1 MATKASNNIDF
12 AQIGR
17 NISSQFQGLN
27 KDDPGSWPAFPR
39 YMAFALTTLAVLGLL
54 WYFWLS
60 GSNEEL
66 VAEEGIEVALRTEYK
81 TKLSKAVNLEA
92 LKKQREQVLQYVTQL
107 EKQLPSKAE
116 MDALLSDINQAGL
129 GRSLQFELFRPGQ
142 VNVKEYYAELPIA
155 VKVTGR
161 YHDIGTFV
169 ADVANLS
176 RIVTLN
182 NLSISPVTGKDGML
196 SMESTAK
203 TFRYLDAEEIA
214 DQRKAK
220 EKVAGV
226 KK

>member
-1 MATKASNNIDF
+1 MSIKSAKNIDL
-12 AQIGR
+12 AQLGR
-17 NISSQFQGLN
+17 KISNQFQGLN

-39 YMAFALTTLAVLGLL
+39 YLCYLLVTLAVLGLL
-54 WYFWLS
+54 WYLWLS
-60 GSNEEL
+60 SSNDAI
-66 VAEEGIEVALRTEYK
+66 VAEEATEVTLRTEYK
-81 TKLSKAVNLEA
+81 SKLAQAVNLEA

-155 VKVTGR
+155 VKVTGS
-161 YHDIGTFV
+161 YHDIGSFV

-182 NLSISPVTGKDGML
+182 NLSISPVTGKDSIL

-214 DQRKAK
+214 DQRKVKDKAAGAK
-220 EKVAGV
+220 K
-226 KK
+226 